1 MPTVEEV
8 IKKNRPNLS
17 HSSVKSYN
25 SLIYNLGKK
34 IEAKIDQPSDIK
46 THFKKIVSVT
56 KDLNPR
62 QRKTLMAA
70 LVVLTVGDKD
80 LDDTTE
86 RLRRIMMNDVEA
98 SKEEEGKLEMSEKQR
113 ENWMDMTEVMKKY
126 QQLEREVKPLWTF
139 DKLSESQFYRLQL
152 YVLLTVIF
160 GANLPPRRSQDYIKL
175 KLKNFDQQEDNFYD
189 SKRHVLVFNAFKT
202 KKIYGQQTTTP
213 DLRLRKILKDWTKF
227 QTADN
232 AFTWRG
238 KEMTN
243 SKLNDLLYDFFG
255 KKVGLTMLRHIFIT
269 DKMKDVPMDL
279 LETAKEMG
287 HSVAEALTVY
297 RKKV

>member
-1 MPTVEEV
+1 MSAVEDT

-34 IEAKIDQPSDIK
+34 IEAKITQPSDIK
-46 THFKKIVSVT
+46 THFKKIVSAT

-70 LVVLTVGDKD
+70 LVVFTVGDKD

-113 ENWMDMTEVMKKY
+113 ENWMGMDEVMRKY
-126 QQLEREVKPLWTF
+126 HQLEREVKPLWSF
-139 DKLSESQFYRLQL
+139 DKLSEAQFYRVQL
-152 YVLLTVIF
+152 YVLLSVIF
-160 GANLPPRRSQDYIKL
+160 GCNLPPRRSQDYIKL
-175 KLKNFDQQEDNFYD
+175 KLKNYDAGEDNYYD
-189 SKRHVLVFNAFKT
+189 SKRHLLVWNAYKT
-202 KKIYGQQTTTP
+202 KKIYGQQQTQP
-213 DLRLRKILKDWTKF
+213 DLKLRKILKDWSKY
-227 QTADN
+227 QTSDN
-232 AFTWRG
+232 AFTWKG

-243 SKLNDLLYDFFG
+243 GKLNDLLYDFFG

-287 HSVAEALTVY
+287 HSIGEALTVY
-297 RKKV
+297 RKKA